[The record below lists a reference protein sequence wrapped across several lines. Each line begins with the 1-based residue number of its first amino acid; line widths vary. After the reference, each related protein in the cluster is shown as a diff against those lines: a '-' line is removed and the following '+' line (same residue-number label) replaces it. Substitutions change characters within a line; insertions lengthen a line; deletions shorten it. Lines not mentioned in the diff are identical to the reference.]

1 MMIII
6 INLLLLLLLSNHK
19 VLLCADAASLH
30 ALRAKLSGAVYCNR
44 SYLWV
49 CMFAGLLPTY
59 HDNSKLRASIFTK
72 LGLY

>member
-1 MMIII
+1 MMMMIII

-49 CMFAGLLPTY
+49 CMFAGLLP
-59 HDNSKLRASIFTK
+59 R
-72 LGLY
+72 